1 MARSKRQYCTSILF
15 VAIISLLCLGSIA
28 AGRSQQMAM
37 PIQPPPSIFNL
48 GEAVYFVSPSPKHK
62 STLSNN
68 LSISGPCTVIRLSS
82 PYVTSEDLVEV
93 RERFSQDDV
102 WTTEFLPTLIFHS
115 QNTHQTVQFS
125 AAAHKTLESWGSQAI
140 SIDVS
145 KDLDAPS
152 GPYYCNGVQLHEVYR
167 LYPDTAGAF
176 ISATIQSP
184 SDPYLYKTFNV
195 SVFTEEYPSTL
206 TIGVPSRL
214 YFTPTKEK
222 PLAGLRIAVKDTQNV
237 RGVKTTGSSRA
248 WARLYGPQEKSAT
261 GVQRLLDHG
270 AIVVGK
276 LKSTQFGESEWATRD
291 WVDYHAPWNPRGDG
305 YQTPSASS
313 SGSAA
318 SVAAYEWL
326 DLSTGTDCSG
336 SVRAPAAIHGLFAI
350 RPSTD
355 AIDNQGVIPFSKN
368 FDTFGIFTRDIEIL
382 ASTSSVLYNQQAEIP
397 ACFKV
402 RQLNVHYRM
411 LMLTYRQSPTR
422 ILYLSEYWP
431 VEDEASS
438 AIFESTIQQLEN
450 TLGIK
455 RTELSLGKLWSET
468 NTVGTELSIDDYFNT
483 TFVTASSPDQWAML
497 KTFHAEYESA
507 FGHAPPLNPQL
518 QWKMEFLP
526 TQTIEGQK
534 QGEKEIEAFRAW
546 FEKYVLQADEDGCSE
561 TILVLPWTQ
570 GEPSYRD
577 EYGDRPNWT
586 GEGWFFYFIAVYAG
600 APEVILPIGQT
611 PYHSR
616 LTKRQEWLPVAI
628 GLMGARGTD
637 AAFTTFIKDTA
648 KAAKLPAT
656 VEVGQT
662 AFKSSISETNKAAA
676 ASAERILVHQD
687 PNHI

>member
-1 MARSKRQYCTSILF
+1 MARLERQYCTRILLI
-15 VAIISLLCLGSIA
+15 AIVCLFCLGCAVVGKSA
-28 AGRSQQMAM
+28 EMAM
-37 PIQPPPSIFNL
+37 PMQPPPSVFTL
-48 GEAVYFVSPSPKHK
+48 AEAAYFVSPSSKYK
-62 STLSNN
+62 STSSNGP
-68 LSISGPCTVIRLSS
+68 SVSGPCTVICVSS
-82 PYVTSEDLVEV
+82 PHITPADLIKA
-93 RERFSQDDV
+93 REKLSQDDV
-102 WTTEFLPTLIFHS
+102 WTTEFLPNLIFQS
-115 QNTHQTVQFS
+115 WNSRQIIQLS
-125 AAAHKTLESWGSQAI
+125 AAAQKILETWGSQVL
-140 SIDVS
+140 SIENLET
-145 KDLDAPS
+145 LDAPS
-152 GPYYCNGVQLHEVYR
+152 GPYYCNG
-167 LYPDTAGAF
+167 AGAF

-184 SDPYLYKTFNV
+184 NDPYLQVKFTYCYKSFNV
-195 SVFTEEYPSTL
+195 SVFTEEYPSAL

-214 YFTPTKEK
+214 YFTPTKQK

-237 RGVKTTGSSRA
+237 RGAKTTGSSRA
-248 WARLYGPQEKSAT
+248 WAQLYGPQEKSAT

-350 RPSTD
+350 RPSTN

-382 ASTSSVLYNQQAEIP
+382 ASTSSVLYNQKEEIP
-397 ACFKV
+397 ACFK
-402 RQLNVHYRM
+402 
-411 LMLTYRQSPTR
+411 
-422 ILYLSEYWP
+422 
-431 VEDEASS
+431 
-438 AIFESTIQQLEN
+438 
-450 TLGIK
+450 
-455 RTELSLGKLWSET
+455 SET

-497 KTFHAEYESA
+497 KKFHAEYESA

-518 QWKMEFLP
+518 QWKMR
-526 TQTIEGQK
+526 K
-534 QGEKEIEAFRAW
+534 GEKEIEVFRAW
-546 FEKYVLQADEDGCSE
+546 FERYVLQADENGCSE
-561 TILVLPWTQ
+561 SILVLPWTK

-577 EYGDRPNWT
+577 EYGERPSWT
-586 GEGWFFYFIAVYAG
+586 GEG

-628 GLMGARGTD
+628 GLIGARGTD
-637 AAFTTFIKDTA
+637 AAFTTFIRDTV
-648 KAAKLPAT
+648 KATTLPAT
-656 VEVGQT
+656 VNVGRT
-662 AFKSSISETNKAAA
+662 AFKSNIFETNKAVT
-676 ASAERILVHQD
+676 ASTEKVLIRQD
-687 PNHI
+687 PNGI

>member
-1 MARSKRQYCTSILF
+1 MARSKRQHCTSILL
-15 VAIISLLCLGSIA
+15 VAIAGLLCLGSIA
-28 AGRSQQMAM
+28 VGKSREMAM
-37 PIQPPPSIFNL
+37 PIQPPPSILNL
-48 GEAVYFVSPSPKHK
+48 GEATYFVSPPSKHK

-68 LSISGPCTVIRLSS
+68 LSIFGPCTVIRISN
-82 PYVTSEDLVEV
+82 PYITQEDLAEV
-93 RERFSQDDV
+93 RDRFSQDDV
-102 WTTEFLPTLIFHS
+102 WTTEFLPTLIIHS
-115 QNTHQTVQFS
+115 QNTHETVQFS
-125 AAAHKTLESWGSQAI
+125 AAAQKILEAWGSPAI
-140 SIDVS
+140 SIEVS
-145 KDLDAPS
+145 DNLDAPS
-152 GPYYCNGVQLHEVYR
+152 GPYYCNGAQLHEVYR

-184 SDPYLYKTFNV
+184 TDPYLYKSFNV
-195 SVFTEEYPSTL
+195 SVFTEEYPSAL

-214 YFTPTKEK
+214 YFTPTEEK

-248 WARLYGPQEKSAT
+248 WARLYGPQEKSAI

-318 SVAAYEWL
+318 SVAAYDWL
-326 DLSTGTDCSG
+326 DLTTGTDCSG

-368 FDTFGIFTRDIEIL
+368 FDTFGIFTRDIDIL
-382 ASTSSVLYNQQAEIP
+382 SSASSVLYNQKEEIP
-397 ACFKV
+397 ACFK
-402 RQLNVHYRM
+402 
-411 LMLTYRQSPTR
+411 SPTR

-431 VEDEASS
+431 VKDEASS
-438 AIFESTIQQLEN
+438 AIFENTIQQLES

-455 RTELSLGKLWSET
+455 RTELSLAKLWSET
-468 NTVGTELSIDDYFNT
+468 NTVGTELSIDDYFKT
-483 TFVTASSPDQWAML
+483 TFVTASAPDQWDML
-497 KTFHAEYESA
+497 KKFHAEYQSA

-518 QWKMEFLP
+518 QWKLEFLP
-526 TQTIEGQK
+526 TQTIKGQK
-534 QGEKEIEAFRAW
+534 KGEKEVEVFRAW
-546 FEKYVLQADEDGCSE
+546 FEKYVLQADENGCSE

-570 GEPSYRD
+570 GKPSYRD
-577 EYGDRPNWT
+577 EYGERPNWT
-586 GEGWFFYFIAVYAG
+586 GEGWFFYFIAVYGG

-628 GLMGARGTD
+628 GLVGARGTD
-637 AAFTTFIKDTA
+637 AALTSFIKDTV
-648 KAAKLPAT
+648 KAAKLPTT
-656 VEVGQT
+656 VNVGQT
-662 AFKSSISETNKAAA
+662 AFSLDRSEISKADAA
-676 ASAERILVHQD
+676 LTEKILVHQD
-687 PNHI
+687 SNYV